1 MDSRVPFGD
10 DRGRKGLE
18 LDMGRGAAFF
28 GVETTQYT
36 GHVSVEGGHG
46 NFKGDACD
54 SSSSVFTDSG
64 KLEQEIWVGGEFMIG
79 KSNDGFGQGVEVTCA
94 TVVPKAFPVAKNE

>member
-1 MDSRVPFGD
+1 MEL
-10 DRGRKGLE
+10 GR
-18 LDMGRGAAFF
+18 GRGAAFF
-28 GVETTQYT
+28 GVEATQYT

-64 KLEQEIWVGGEFMIG
+64 KLKQEIRVGREFMFG
-79 KSNDGFGQGVEVTCA
+79 QSNDGFGQDHRLPIER
-94 TVVPKAFPVAKNE
+94 KAEA

>member
-1 MDSRVPFGD
+1 LELG
-10 DRGRKGLE
+10 RGRGE
-18 LDMGRGAAFF
+18 TFF

-54 SSSSVFTDSG
+54 SSSSIFTDSW
-64 KLEQEIWVGGEFMIG
+64 KLEQKIWVGGEFMFG
-79 KSNDGFGQGVEVTCA
+79 QSNDGFGQGVKVTCA
-94 TVVPKAFPVAKNE
+94 TVVPQAFPVA

>member
-18 LDMGRGAAFF
+18 LGMGRGAAFF
-28 GVETTQYT
+28 RIDATQHT

-46 NFKGDACD
+46 DLKGDACD
-54 SSSSVFTDSG
+54 GSSCIFTDSW
-64 KLEQEIWVGGEFMIG
+64 KLEQEIWVGGELMIG
-79 KSNDGFGQGVEVTCA
+79 KSNNGFSQGVEVTCA
-94 TVVPKAFPVAKNE
+94 TVVPKTFPVA